1 LDPFNACQSGHFFT
15 QGQLED
21 VILFL
26 KRRWFLIALAAVLAI
41 GMGFAPWLQPLSKL
55 PGLRH
60 LIVALVLFIMALPL
74 EASMMLATVRRPTA
88 ALLATSI
95 NFGLLPLTMWGTVI
109 CLQQANFLQG
119 DLGESLAIGL
129 LVVAAT
135 PCTLASASVWTR
147 KAGGNDAIA
156 IMVTVIT
163 NLSCFIISPC
173 WLLLTANRN
182 VDLELGA
189 MIIKLGLLVVLPM
202 TVAQLLRIHQP
213 LARWATGK
221 KTQLSILSQC
231 GILTMVFLGS
241 IMTGNNL
248 RQTPIGLAGLGS
260 FTWMIITVLT
270 IHTAMFVIGFKASK
284 WSRLSRPD
292 ATAVGFSGSQKTL
305 IVGLTMAVEAGGS
318 ILPMISYHVGQL
330 LIDTLIADRL
340 KRTADQQEQ
349 PAPPREG
356 V

>member
-1 LDPFNACQSGHFFT
+1 MVIYYPPRKLAN
-15 QGQLED
+15 
-21 VILFL
+21 VILIL
-26 KRRWFLIALAAVLAI
+26 KRRWFLLSLAAVLAI
-41 GMGFAPWLQPLSKL
+41 GMGFAPWLQPLAKL

-74 EASMMLATVRRPTA
+74 EASMMLATIRRPTA
-88 ALLATSI
+88 AILATSI

-119 DLGESLAIGL
+119 ALGENLAIGL
-129 LVVAAT
+129 LVAAAT

-163 NLSCFIISPC
+163 NVSCFIISPC

-182 VDLELGA
+182 VDLELA
-189 MIIKLGLLVVLPM
+189 PMIIKLGLLVVLPM
-202 TVAQLLRIHQP
+202 TIAQLLRVHQP
-213 LARWATGK
+213 LARWAAGK
-221 KTQLSILSQC
+221 KPQLSILSQC
-231 GILTMVFLGS
+231 GILAMVFLGA

-260 FTWMIITVLT
+260 FTWMIITVLA
-270 IHTAMFVIGFKASK
+270 IHTAMFIVGFKASK
-284 WSRLSRPD
+284 WSGLSRPD

-340 KRTADQQEQ
+340 KRTSEEPEQ
-349 PAPPREG
+349 PDSPREKL
-356 V
+356 